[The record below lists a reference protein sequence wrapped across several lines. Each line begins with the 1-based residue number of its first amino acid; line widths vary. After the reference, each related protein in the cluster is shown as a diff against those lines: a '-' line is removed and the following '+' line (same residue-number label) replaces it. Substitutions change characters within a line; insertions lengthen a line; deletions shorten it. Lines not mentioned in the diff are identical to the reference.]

1 MTGVAAREA
10 EEANQEPQADPSP
23 AAPSVDPS
31 GEGAPRAP
39 FHRRH
44 RAPLLATAGGAVA
57 ALATPPFDV
66 FPLMFVGLGLLGLSL
81 RDITPDRKRGFWP
94 GFAYG
99 LLWGTAG
106 QIIVLRFV
114 PDVIVRFTDLGAGLG
129 SLALVLLAMGQ
140 SVHWALGLGLAGLL
154 RKRLDSPLEL
164 ALGAGVLLALT
175 IPNIFVWSPAG
186 LVSPW
191 PTLVQLADVVGERGV
206 SVLVA
211 VVGLL
216 AVRAIAGFVEH
227 RRIHR
232 ASVRLAA
239 GALAIVAVMMGYG
252 TWAMGHHRRAVT
264 EGDTARVALVNA
276 AVPPRYRWERKNWPT
291 ILSRLRNL
299 TGAAETTGVDLT
311 VWPEAAYP
319 YPLPHGSLRGPR
331 GKRQILGGNARGPV
345 LFGYIAHAPGFKRE
359 DGTVERNSFNSA
371 ALITTG
377 RRLSP
382 SYDKMELLWFG
393 ETVPLGEQL
402 PWLRRAFQRS
412 GGLIPGEELRGITLE
427 REGKPALKLGVF
439 NCYEDTLPGF
449 GRRVMAAVDPNLLV
463 NVTNDA
469 WFVGSEEADLHLRLS
484 AMRAVELRRDLV
496 RAVNMGVPAWI
507 DATGTVRM
515 RNDYPLDGYISVEA
529 SLRDGPPTLYARF
542 GDWTMWGLL
551 GIGIATVAWR
561 RRDFARGS
569 EPA

>member
-10 EEANQEPQADPSP
+10 EEATDEDDDEVSNDAP
-23 AAPSVDPS
+23 ASVRDRRGS
-31 GEGAPRAP
+31 DTPRVP
-39 FHRRH
+39 FHVRR
-44 RAPLLATAGGAVA
+44 RAPLLATSGGAVA
-57 ALATPPFDV
+57 ALATPPFDL

-81 RDITPDRKRGFWP
+81 RDITPESKRGFWP
-94 GFAYG
+94 GFGYG

-114 PDVIVRFTDLGAGLG
+114 PDVIMRFTDLGAGLG
-129 SLALVLLAMGQ
+129 YLALVLLSMGQ

-154 RKRLDSPLEL
+154 RKRLGTPVEL

-175 IPNIFVWSPAG
+175 IPNVFVWSPAG
-186 LVSPW
+186 LLSPW
-191 PTLVQLADVVGERGV
+191 PILVQMADLVGERGV
-206 SVLVA
+206 SVLIA

-216 AVRAIAGFVEH
+216 SVRAVWGMIRERG
-227 RRIHR
+227 IHR
-232 ASVRLAA
+232 PSAMLGA
-239 GALAIVAVMMGYG
+239 GALAMVATMLGYG
-252 TWAMGHHRRAVT
+252 AWAMGAHRRAIT
-264 EGDTARVALVNA
+264 EGETARVALVNA

-299 TGAAETTGVDLT
+299 TGTAESTGVDLT
-311 VWPEAAYP
+311 IWPEAAYP

-331 GKRQILGGNARGPV
+331 GKRQILGGNAQGPV
-345 LFGYIAHAPGFKRE
+345 VFGYIAHAPGFKRD
-359 DGTVERNSFNSA
+359 DGTVERNSYNSA
-371 ALITTG
+371 TLITEG

-393 ETVPLGEQL
+393 ETVPLGEHL
-402 PWLRRAFQRS
+402 PWLRRIFQRS
-412 GGLIPGEELRGITLE
+412 GGLIPGEELRGLTVE
-427 REGKPALKLGVF
+427 RAGKPALKLGVF

-449 GRRVMAAVDPNLLV
+449 GREVMTAVEPNLLV

-496 RAVNMGVPAWI
+496 RAVNMGIPAWI
-507 DATGTVRM
+507 DATGTVRL

-529 SLRDGPPTLYARF
+529 SLRDGGSTLYARL

-551 GIGIATVAWR
+551 GIGIGLAWW
-561 RRDFARGS
+561 RGR
-569 EPA
+569 ERA